1 MCTDLREFDRAFEK
15 TRHVLIFVSVM
26 NTTQQIRK
34 HSQATQLEGFDY
46 NNHGADDMDEF
57 LHTPFH
63 PAGASVMNKQKKPNL
78 AGKASINSSRRPY
91 GGSKYATG
99 AQNDALSDILAQIDE
114 LRRKNDET
122 DAKFQRS
129 VQHLVSM
136 HDWATKTTKKVREL
150 EDKLENATEATKKAE
165 AEVLRLQELMSK
177 SIQQDTLTGSRRKKR
192 SKTDAPKYSK
202 SESSGV

>member
-1 MCTDLREFDRAFEK
+1 MLVFA
-15 TRHVLIFVSVM
+15 SVM

-34 HSQATQLEGFDY
+34 TPQALPHEGFDY
-46 NNHGADDMDEF
+46 NNHGADDMDDF

-63 PAGASVMNKQKKPNL
+63 TAGGSMMTKQKKPDLVEKSTMNPIQRVNED
-78 AGKASINSSRRPY
+78 A
-91 GGSKYATG
+91 KYSTH
-99 AQNDALSDILAQIDE
+99 NEVLRDILSQIDE

-150 EDKLENATEATKKAE
+150 EDKLESATKATKKAE

-177 SIQQDTLTGSRRKKR
+177 SIQQDTVTRTRRKKR
-192 SKTDAPKYSK
+192 SKTNAQKYSK

>member
-1 MCTDLREFDRAFEK
+1 
-15 TRHVLIFVSVM
+15 M

-34 HSQATQLEGFDY
+34 TPQASPHEGFDY
-46 NNHGADDMDEF
+46 NNHGADDMDDF

-63 PAGASVMNKQKKPNL
+63 PAGASMMTKQKKPDL
-78 AGKASINSSRRPY
+78 VGKSTINPMQRVNEDPKYSIHTEVLRDVL
-91 GGSKYATG
+91 G
-99 AQNDALSDILAQIDE
+99 QIDE

-136 HDWATKTTKKVREL
+136 HDWATKTTTKVREL
-150 EDKLENATEATKKAE
+150 EDKLESATKATKKAE
-165 AEVLRLQELMSK
+165 AEVLRLQELISK
-177 SIQQDTLTGSRRKKR
+177 SIQQDTTRTKRKKR
-192 SKTDAPKYSK
+192 SKTNAPKYSK